1 MKRVLAL
8 AAFLGFFAF
17 SGVAYAQ
24 EMGDGEGG
32 SDTEQPKKDDEAKPD
47 KTDKEAKPDKS
58 KRPERPAK
66 GADRR
71 SFQELGRVLREKD
84 ADRDNKLSKDELGDE
99 ELFKTLDK
107 DEDGFVT
114 LQEMIA
120 DKDAVIES
128 IEKQAKEVVKEEFGI
143 LDRDDSGKL
152 SKSELGDDFGKLL
165 ETGDTDKDGELNLEE
180 FTAARQATDKARA
193 GADRPGADRDPIA
206 DMDKDGDGKISK
218 DEAGPRLKEN
228 FDRIDKDGDG
238 FITKEEIEAL
248 RGAGKRGDRMRK
260 RPGEEQPDG
269 DKKESDTPKEP
280 EKREEG
286 KDDGKSK
293 EGDKEEEF

>member
-47 KTDKEAKPDKS
+47 KTDKKADKEAKRAD
-58 KRPERPAK
+58 RPAK

-71 SFQELGRVLREKD
+71 SYQELGRVLREKD
-84 ADRDNKLSKDELGDE
+84 ADRDNKLSKDELGDD
-99 ELFKTLDK
+99 ELFTTLDK

-120 DKDAVIES
+120 NKDAVIES
-128 IEKQAKEVVKEEFGI
+128 AEKHAKEVVKEEFSI

-152 SKSELGDDFGKLL
+152 SKSELGDDFAKLL

-180 FTAARQATDKARA
+180 FTAARNATDKGR
-193 GADRPGADRDPIA
+193 GGEDRPGAGRDPIA
-206 DMDKDGDGKISK
+206 EMDKDNDGKVSK
-218 DEAGPRLKEN
+218 EEAGPRLKEY
-228 FDRIDKDGDG
+228 FDRVDKDGDG
-238 FITKEEIEAL
+238 FITKEEFEAM
-248 RGAGKRGDRMRK
+248 RGAGKRGERMRK
-260 RPGEEQPDG
+260 GADKAPEGE
-269 DKKESDTPKEP
+269 K
-280 EKREEG
+280 
-286 KDDGKSK
+286 K
-293 EGDKEEEF
+293 EGDKPAEPEKKSDGEKKEGEKKDGEKEEEF